1 MNANGSLTSSTMWY
15 WERSRR
21 YNRSNYV
28 CGVDY
33 DGSASVSGYNY
44 SYGLAP
50 AFVIG

>member
-15 WERSRR
+15 WERSRG
-21 YNRSNYV
+21 YGSSDGV
-28 CGVDY
+28 CSVNI
-33 DGSASVSGYNY
+33 DGSATYISYNG